1 MTKAQGSPA
10 RRRGVGILF
19 GAWAAL
25 WVWSLIYL
33 ALGWRSGS
41 SLAGAIG
48 LGLGFLVWQALAAVL
63 AVAVWIAGRR
73 LTGRDLWL
81 SRLPLALALL
91 LVLLL
96 GLALLLGA
104 RAADAPEV
112 PPVQPASARH
122 SSPAERLA

>member
-1 MTKAQGSPA
+1 M
-10 RRRGVGILF
+10 GILF

-33 ALGWRSGS
+33 ALGWRGGS
-41 SLAGAIG
+41 SLTGAIG

-73 LTGRDLWL
+73 LTGRDRWL

-91 LVLLL
+91 LVLLI

-104 RAADAPEV
+104 HAADAPQT
-112 PPVQPASARH
+112 PPVQQASVALLSSTARPA
-122 SSPAERLA
+122 